1 MRHIPRA
8 LTALALA
15 TTLLAASACGG
26 DSGGPPAGRPTRGK
40 VTLRF
45 TWWGSDTRTKLTQQV
60 IDAYQKDHPN
70 VTIKGEFGEWSG
82 YWDKLAT
89 TVAANDAP
97 DIIQMDEK
105 YLRSTPTAAR
115 CST

>member
-26 DSGGPPAGRPTRGK
+26 DSGGPSSSADGGK

-45 TWWGSDTRTKLTQQV
+45 TWWG
-60 IDAYQKDHPN
+60 
-70 VTIKGEFGEWSG
+70 
-82 YWDKLAT
+82 
-89 TVAANDAP
+89 
-97 DIIQMDEK
+97 
-105 YLRSTPTAAR
+105 
-115 CST
+115 